1 MHTHRGNKAAVSSG
15 IRPYIMHLRALGA
28 APRACEAFSFSPS
41 QALQSVTTGKK
52 KNHHPVF

>member
-1 MHTHRGNKAAVSSG
+1 MHTHRGNKAAVPSG

-28 APRACEAFSFSPS
+28 APRACETFSFSPFPGS
-41 QALQSVTTGKK
+41 PVRYYRK